1 MNDYEEF
8 LNVLNVE
15 GLKKIFR
22 SIKNKRYISI
32 TNKTKQQLIND
43 LLKHTTLKDDKII
56 GKEENIKDMKK
67 DKIKF
72 NNKKTSKLA
81 GEMGKNRGNI
91 DKLEEELNHEKY
103 EDTYFLRG
111 REGMHPRK
119 NKDKDLINDLELKLK
134 HAKESLKNAVKEYKK
149 HKMNTENE
157 FKK

>member
-1 MNDYEEF
+1 MSDYEEF

-22 SIKNKRYISI
+22 SIKNKRYIST
-32 TNKTKQQLIND
+32 TNKTKEQLIKD

-72 NNKKTSKLA
+72 NDKKTSKLA
-81 GEMGKNRGNI
+81 GEMGKHRGNI
-91 DKLEEELNHEKY
+91 DKLEEDIFREKY
-103 EDTYFLRG
+103 DDDIYFTG
-111 REGMHPRK
+111 KKESNNPRK

-134 HAKESLKNAVKEYKK
+134 QAKESLKDAAKEYKK
-149 HKMNTENE
+149 HKMNTQ
-157 FKK
+157 K